1 MSLPL
6 ASSPSAYWYTTRGAG
21 LVALLLLT
29 ASLVMGIVD
38 LSRWQSERWPRFLVD
53 GVHRTLSLLALAVVA
68 IHVLTNV
75 LDAFT
80 QIGIRDAIVPFASSY
95 RPIWVGAGALAF
107 DLLLALVV
115 TSVLRRQLGYRAWRA
130 VHWASY
136 ACWPLALIHGL
147 GAGTDAS
154 LGWML
159 AISAVCLVVV
169 LAAIGWRIGIAW
181 PKGDRRRALA
191 LSSIA
196 TALLAMAIWVAG
208 GPLGSNWAAR
218 AGTPSTL
225 LAGFNSAPTTGG
237 NSQAAASTLPLP
249 FSSNLTGTVRQRQL
263 TSAGPVVV
271 DIRAVLHGSA
281 TGSLEIQ
288 IQGRPLPGGGVSM
301 TASEVSIGPPGQP
314 LLYQGRLLS
323 LQGTRLLAS
332 VSNGKDQARL
342 DVRLSIDPTTHR
354 LSGNLTAQPTGA
366 GAGG

>member
-6 ASSPSAYWYTTRGAG
+6 ASIPSAYWFTTRGAG
-21 LVALLLLT
+21 IVALLLLT

-53 GVHRTLSLLALAVVA
+53 GVHRAVSLLAVAVVA
-68 IHVLTNV
+68 VHVLTTV
-75 LDAFT
+75 LDGFT
-80 QIGIRDAIVPFASSY
+80 QISIRDAIVPFASSY

-115 TSVLRRQLGYRAWRA
+115 TSLLRRQLGYRAWRA

-136 ACWPLALIHGL
+136 ACWPLALVHGL

-169 LAAIGWRIGIAW
+169 LAAVGWRIGTAW
-181 PKGDRRRALA
+181 PKGDSRRALA
-191 LSSIA
+191 LSALA
-196 TALLAMAIWVAG
+196 TALLAMVIWVAG

-225 LAGFNSAPTTGG
+225 LAGFSSAPTTGG
-237 NSQAAASTLPLP
+237 RTNQVAASTLPLP
-249 FSSNLTGTVRQRQL
+249 FSSNLTGTVRQHELR
-263 TSAGPVVV
+263 SAGLVVV

-281 TGSLEIQ
+281 TGTLEIQ
-288 IQGRPLPGGGVSM
+288 IQGQPLADGGVSM

-332 VSNGKDQARL
+332 VSNGNDTARL

-354 LSGNLTAQPTGA
+354 LSGNVSAQPTGA
-366 GAGG
+366 GGL